1 MSVEDTLSAIDDIL
15 DNPAAIESRLSEL
28 ASTIDAV
35 TAAYTQ
41 QSDQLANAQI
51 RSEELQAQLGAL
63 SAANSDLETLL
74 AEKSKALADAEAE
87 LAALR
92 QSYATR
98 SEAYEQL
105 NAQLTEVTTRTTTVD
120 AAKAAQDERIRA
132 VSERLIALLAQFDA
146 GALAAETGETAGSPD
161 VDTAADKASVLEA
174 TVVDSDPIAT
184 LEANV
189 DVLAALLKRKTAA
202 LQAANTELGTLQ
214 EQLAIALSE
223 KTELENYVTDAQN
236 RAAGFQVEIANR
248 SAELDALN
256 EQIAALTAEVE
267 LRQTERQRLADA
279 LNQIARRVGAAP
291 ADESPVENVESA
303 NDEGAASGPDGSNL
317 DEQITLTIAA
327 LDDLSTQ
334 LDGARAELEDAQTR
348 AAAFQAE
355 LASRAAEIEMLNEQI
370 ATAAAANEMS
380 EAERQRLAAALTA
393 ISQQIGVV
401 AGKPVTIDA
410 TTEAEN
416 DATAL
421 SAVRSTTVA
430 LDAGDEAA
438 HTASRVAGLVAAL
451 DSAREALDAAQNRIA
466 ELEEQLGAL
475 TAAKTDLEAT
485 ISEKDNILL
494 DLNNRTAQLQQELAD
509 KTAEIDALNQK
520 VGELETYLG
529 EATHSRDVAEAQL
542 ADLQQA
548 KSHLEDQLGSISD
561 ELTNTRQ
568 RLSELEHE
576 LSDLSS
582 VLADDTDAG
591 AETVATDEA
600 EWATRAA
607 AAPLALGGATGLV
620 VAARQK
626 NAALVEAQAE
636 VEALRQQLADAEQ
649 IRQELEQSRTE
660 LEAQLAAAQESLQSL
675 QGQVGDYA
683 QTKSEL
689 EAQIETL
696 TAELTATRQ
705 QIDELDQGLS
715 ALSAALD
722 EDGDE
727 ADYAAGEQLAAA
739 GAAAGGAA
747 AVVAVARKQKL
758 ALRKAQAEI
767 EALRLQLAET
777 AEAKAVLEQEKTAVE
792 QAKAEIE
799 QAKSDLEAQL
809 AAAEQTN
816 QELQV
821 QLDKLQQAKLDLENQ
836 VEAQNAELLALH
848 EQTAALNAS
857 LSEFSVAI
865 DSDDEDSVE
874 QAAQRLAA
882 IGVAAGGSAAVI
894 TATRKRNIRIKQSEA
909 EIAEMRGQLQS
920 LIDSKADLSAS
931 IASQSA
937 EIERLNSELTALAA
951 ARSDL
956 ETQLAT
962 RNDELAEIQAR
973 YDALQTQLAQ
983 TTEEVQSVRTELQL
997 RSAELEQVQSRF
1009 NAATAWQQ
1017 RTPAVVELGQSL
1029 SLMPDAKLSAANSA
1043 VAVRM
1048 LPQMVSAPQDLT
1060 DVKGIGRVFEQ
1071 RLYEAGIGTFWEL
1084 ATMSDDDLKQILQL
1098 NELQLL
1104 HMDLDAI
1111 RADARRLAEETN
1123 TVGQIWDGEAPDDF
1137 EPIEGIGKIFEQ
1149 RLYNAGIR
1157 KYSDLASKTP
1167 EELAAIVKPKPP
1179 AQPDFESW
1187 IEQARQLM
1195 ESAEAK

>member
-1 MSVEDTLSAIDDIL
+1 MSVEDTLPTIDDIL
-15 DNPAAIESRLSEL
+15 DDPAAIESRLNAL
-28 ASTIDAV
+28 AATIDAV
-35 TAAYTQ
+35 ATAYTQ

-63 SAANSDLETLL
+63 SAATSDLETLL
-74 AEKSKALADAEAE
+74 AEKSKALADAETE

-98 SEAYEQL
+98 SEEYEQL
-105 NAQLTEVTTRTTTVD
+105 NAQLTEVAARTTAVD
-120 AAKAAQDERIRA
+120 VVKAMQDERIRA
-132 VSERLIALLAQFDA
+132 VSERLVALLAEFDA
-146 GALAAETGETAGSPD
+146 EGVTTETEE
-161 VDTAADKASVLEA
+161 AADSTDAEA
-174 TVVDSDPIAT
+174 AIDEKSAPESTTGDFDPIAT

-189 DVLAALLKRKTAA
+189 DALAALLERKTVS

-214 EQLAIALSE
+214 ERLATALSE

-279 LNQIARRVGAAP
+279 LNQIAQRVGVAP

-303 NDEGAASGPDGSNL
+303 GDEAAISEAADSSL
-317 DEQITLTIAA
+317 DDQIAHTIAA
-327 LDDLSTQ
+327 LNDLFAQFDS
-334 LDGARAELEDAQTR
+334 ARAELEDAQTR

-355 LASRAAEIEMLNEQI
+355 LASRTAEIEALNEQV
-370 ATAAAANEMS
+370 AAAAAASQMG

-393 ISQQIGVV
+393 ISQQIGAV
-401 AGKPVTIDA
+401 AGEPVAIDA
-410 TTEAEN
+410 TAEAES
-416 DATAL
+416 DATTPG
-421 SAVRSTTVA
+421 AVRSTTVA
-430 LDAGDEAA
+430 FDAGDEAS
-438 HTASRVAGLVAAL
+438 HTAARVAHLVAAL
-451 DSAREALDAAQNRIA
+451 ESAREALDAAQNRVA

-494 DLNNRTAQLQQELAD
+494 DLNARAAQLQQELAD
-509 KTAEIDALNQK
+509 KTAAIDALNQK
-520 VGELETYLG
+520 VGELETHLG
-529 EATHSRDVAEAQL
+529 EATHARDAAEAHL

-548 KSHLEDQLGSISD
+548 KSNLEDQLGSISG
-561 ELTNTRQ
+561 ELTNTQQ
-568 RLSELEHE
+568 RLSELERG
-576 LSDLSS
+576 LGDLSA
-582 VLADDTDAG
+582 VLAGDADVD
-591 AETVATDEA
+591 ADIVATDEA
-600 EWATRAA
+600 EWATRTA
-607 AAPLALGGATGLV
+607 AAPLAAGGAAALI

-649 IRQELEQSRTE
+649 ARQELEQTRTE
-660 LEAQLAAAQESLQSL
+660 LETQLAAAQESLQSL
-675 QGQVGDYA
+675 QGQVDDSVLA
-683 QTKSEL
+683 KSEL

-696 TAELTATRQ
+696 TAELTATRR

-727 ADYAAGEQLAAA
+727 ADDAASERLAVA
-739 GAAAGGAA
+739 GVAAGGTA
-747 AVVAVARKQKL
+747 AVVAVARRQKL
-758 ALRKAQAEI
+758 VLRKARAEI
-767 EALRLQLAET
+767 GALRLQLAET
-777 AEAKAVLEQEKTAVE
+777 EQAKAALEQEKTAVE
-792 QAKAEIE
+792 QAKAKIE

-816 QELQV
+816 QELQA
-821 QLDKLQQAKLDLENQ
+821 QLDKLQQAKLD
-836 VEAQNAELLALH
+836 
-848 EQTAALNAS
+848 
-857 LSEFSVAI
+857 
-865 DSDDEDSVE
+865 
-874 QAAQRLAA
+874 
-882 IGVAAGGSAAVI
+882 
-894 TATRKRNIRIKQSEA
+894 
-909 EIAEMRGQLQS
+909 
-920 LIDSKADLSAS
+920 ADLSAS
-931 IASQSA
+931 VASQSA
-937 EIERLNSELTALAA
+937 EIERLNSELAALTA

-956 ETQLAT
+956 EAQLAT
-962 RNDELAEIQAR
+962 RNDELAEVQAR

-983 TTEEVQSVRTELQL
+983 TTEEVQSVRAELQL
-997 RSAELEQVQSRF
+997 RSAELERVQSQF
-1009 NAATAWQQ
+1009 SAATAWQQ
-1017 RTPAVVELGQSL
+1017 RAPAVVELGQSL

-1048 LPQMVSAPQDLT
+1048 LPRMVSAPQNLT

-1071 RLYEAGIGTFWEL
+1071 RLYKAGVGTFWEL
-1084 ATMSDDDLKQILQL
+1084 ATLSDDDLKQILHL

-1123 TVGQIWDGEAPDDF
+1123 TVGQIWDGEPPDDF

-1149 RLYNAGIR
+1149 RLYHAGIR

-1187 IEQARQLM
+1187 IEQARQLR
-1195 ESAEAK
+1195 ERTEAKKAEE

>member
-1 MSVEDTLSAIDDIL
+1 MSVEDTLSTIDDIL
-15 DNPAAIESRLSEL
+15 DNPTAIESRLNEL
-28 ASTIDAV
+28 AATIDAV
-35 TAAYTQ
+35 TAAYAQ

-74 AEKSKALADAEAE
+74 AEKNKALADAETE

-98 SEAYEQL
+98 SEECERL
-105 NAQLTEVTTRTTTVD
+105 NAQLAEVTTQTTAVD
-120 AAKAAQDERIRA
+120 AVKAAQDGRIRA
-132 VSERLIALLAQFDA
+132 IGERLVALLAQFDA
-146 GALAAETGETAGSPD
+146 DDLAAETAAAADSPD
-161 VDTAADKASVLEA
+161 VDAVADEEGAPEA
-174 TVVDSDPIAT
+174 TAIDSDPIAT
-184 LEANV
+184 LETNV
-189 DVLAALLKRKTAA
+189 DALAALLDRKTAA

-223 KTELENYVTDAQN
+223 KTEFENYVTDAQN

-279 LNQIARRVGAAP
+279 LSQIAQRVGVAP
-291 ADESPVENVESA
+291 ADESPVENM
-303 NDEGAASGPDGSNL
+303 EGADDETAMSGADDSNL
-317 DEQITLTIAA
+317 DEQITHTIAA
-327 LDDLSTQ
+327 LDDLFAQ
-334 LDGARAELEDAQTR
+334 LDNARAGLEDAQTR

-355 LASRAAEIEMLNEQI
+355 LASRTAEVEMLNEQI
-370 ATAAAANEMS
+370 AAAVAASEIS

-393 ISQQIGVV
+393 ISQQIGAV
-401 AGKPVTIDA
+401 ADEPAAI
-410 TTEAEN
+410 

-421 SAVRSTTVA
+421 DAVRSTTVA
-430 LDAGDEAA
+430 LDAGDEAS

-451 DSAREALDAAQNRIA
+451 ESAREALDAAQNRVA

-485 ISEKDNILL
+485 ISEKDNLLL
-494 DLNNRTAQLQQELAD
+494 DLNTQTAQLQQELAD

-520 VGELETYLG
+520 VGELETHLG
-529 EATHSRDVAEAQL
+529 EATHARDAAEAQL

-548 KSHLEDQLGSISD
+548 KSHLEEQLGAISG

-576 LSDLSS
+576 LGDLSS
-582 VLADDTDAG
+582 VLAGEVDADID
-591 AETVATDEA
+591 TVATDEA
-600 EWATRAA
+600 EWATRTA
-607 AAPLALGGATGLV
+607 AAPLAVGGAAGLI

-626 NAALVEAQAE
+626 NAALVEAQVE

-649 IRQELEQSRTE
+649 TRQELEQSRTE

-675 QGQVGDYA
+675 QGQVDDYA

-696 TAELTATRQ
+696 TAELTITRR

-722 EDGDE
+722 EDSEE
-727 ADYAAGEQLAAA
+727 ADIAVGERLAAV
-739 GAAAGGAA
+739 GVAAGGAVT
-747 AVVAVARKQKL
+747 VVAVARKQKL
-758 ALRKAQAEI
+758 ALREARVEI
-767 EALRLQLAET
+767 NALRLQLAET
-777 AEAKAVLEQEKTAVE
+777 EEAKAALEQEKTAVE

-799 QAKSDLEAQL
+799 QARSDLEMQL

-816 QELQV
+816 QELQA

-836 VEAQNAELLALH
+836 IEAQNAELLALH

-865 DSDDEDSVE
+865 DSDDENSVE
-874 QAAQRLAA
+874 QAAQRLAT

-894 TATRKRNIRIKQSEA
+894 TAARKRNIRIKQSEA
-909 EIAEMRGQLQS
+909 EIAEMRSQLQS

-937 EIERLNSELTALAA
+937 EIERLSSELAALAA
-951 ARSDL
+951 VRSDL

-962 RNDELAEIQAR
+962 RNDELAEVQAR
-973 YDALQTQLAQ
+973 YDALQARLAQ

-1017 RTPAVVELGQSL
+1017 RAPAVVELGQSL

-1071 RLYEAGIGTFWEL
+1071 RLYEAGVGTFWEL
-1084 ATMSDDDLKQILQL
+1084 ATLSDDDLKQILQL

-1157 KYSDLASKTP
+1157 KYSELASKTP

-1195 ESAEAK
+1195 EETKAKQAEE